1 MVKPFPADDPV
12 MISLKLR
19 LVTTRDYIARWKL
32 ALLYAFPIANSL
44 WLGLLRGP
52 QKKSQDQKP
61 DHHGTISGRKA
72 KNNPT
77 NPLTIGIEGP
87 QRAKKQSASA
97 EAMGK
102 IVLGAIFRFFL
113 AYLKKKQYLCSRK
126 GFLKM
131 KLKEIKQAI
140 GSLAEVSGDDELDIC
155 HLLTDSRQLGAEP
168 GHTLFFA
175 IRTAQNDGA
184 KYIPELREKGV
195 QAFVT
200 GDSIAAL
207 QALAAHV
214 REQFHGTVIGITG
227 SNGKTVVKEWLYQ
240 LLKDDYT
247 VIRSPKS
254 YNSQIG
260 VPLSVWGLEPHL
272 TSPQG
277 EEHPLL
283 RRGTGRGLLA
293 IFEAGISQ
301 PGEMERLEP
310 MIRPTIGVITYI
322 GHEHDENFSSL
333 EQKREEKMKLFVH
346 SEQIIEDPTHQNVRT
361 CAAVMRALG
370 YDEEVIAERILH
382 QTHET
387 VLKVNLSALVDNV
400 RYFRSLLKPE
410 TKLTCMVKA
419 FAYGAGS
426 VEVSRAL
433 QKANDSFVHRTSSNG
448 TLVDYLAVAV
458 ADEGVELRK
467 AGITLPI
474 IIMDP
479 EVAAM
484 DLILENNL
492 EPNVYSHQS
501 LKTVIAAAEAKGLEN
516 VPIHIKIDSGMH
528 RLGFYKEDIPWLIG
542 KLQQTKAV
550 RVASVFSHLAG
561 SDEAQF
567 DDFTLQ
573 QIRYFDDCA
582 EELKNGLSDVA
593 GLSAERSILK
603 HILNSAGIER
613 FTDYQFDMC
622 RLGIGLYGFSFAGA
636 RLRNVCSLETTILSV
651 KTVQAGETIGYGRHT
666 KLDED
671 RVIAVIPIGY
681 ADGFDRRFSNYG
693 GEVYIRGKRCPVVG
707 NVCMDQAMIDVT
719 GTDARPG
726 DPVEIFGEHVTLQ
739 ELADKLGTITYEI
752 LTSVS
757 RRVQRLYFY
766 E

>member
-1 MVKPFPADDPV
+1 M
-12 MISLKLR
+12 R
-19 LVTTRDYIARWKL
+19 L
-32 ALLYAFPIANSL
+32 S
-44 WLGLLRGP
+44 
-52 QKKSQDQKP
+52 
-61 DHHGTISGRKA
+61 
-72 KNNPT
+72 
-77 NPLTIGIEGP
+77 
-87 QRAKKQSASA
+87 
-97 EAMGK
+97 
-102 IVLGAIFRFFL
+102 
-113 AYLKKKQYLCSRK
+113 
-126 GFLKM
+126 
-131 KLKEIKQAI
+131 EIKSVI
-140 GSLAEVSGDDELDIC
+140 GDRLQVVGNEDLDIRY
-155 HLLTDSRQLGAEP
+155 LLTDSRELKLNGEWRMDEV
-168 GHTLFFA
+168 LFFA
-175 IRTAQNDGA
+175 IKTEKNDGA
-184 KYIPELREKGV
+184 KYIPELQAKGV
-195 QAFVT
+195 KAFVT
-200 GDSIAAL
+200 KDAVQAL
-207 QALAAHV
+207 QDLAAYV
-214 REQFHGTVIGITG
+214 RSQFTGTVIGITG

-260 VPLSVWGLEPHL
+260 VPLSVWQLEGYRNQDSGVRPI
-272 TSPQG
+272 
-277 EEHPLL
+277 
-283 RRGTGRGLLA
+283 A

-301 PGEMERLEP
+301 PGEMEKLERI
-310 MIRPTIGVITYI
+310 IRPTIGVITYI
-322 GHEHDENFSSL
+322 GHEHDENFDSL
-333 EQKREEKMKLFVH
+333 EAKREEKMKLFVH
-346 SEQIIEDPTHQNVRT
+346 SKQVIEDPTHQNVRT
-361 CAAVMRALG
+361 CAAVMRAFG
-370 YDEEVIAERILH
+370 YDEETISERILH

-387 VLKVNLSALVDNV
+387 VMEVNLSALIDNV
-400 RYFRSLLKPE
+400 RYFRSLLRPE

-426 VEVSRAL
+426 VEVSKAL
-433 QKANDSFVHRTSSNG
+433 QASG
-448 TLVDYLAVAV
+448 LVDYLAVAV
-458 ADEGVELRK
+458 ADEGVELRR

-528 RLGFYKEDIPWLIG
+528 RLGFYKEDMSWLIARL
-542 KLQQTKAV
+542 KAHKAV

-561 SDEAQF
+561 SDEPQF
-567 DDFTLQ
+567 DDFTRD
-573 QIRYFDDCA
+573 QIKYFDECA
-582 EELKNGLSDVA
+582 EELKKGLVA
-593 GLSAERSILK
+593 SGERLEVIK

-636 RLRNVCSLETTILSV
+636 HLRNVCSLRTTILSV
-651 KTVQAGETIGYGRHT
+651 KTVKAGETIGYGRHT
-666 KLDED
+666 RLDED

-693 GEVYIRGKRCPVVG
+693 GEVWIRGKRCPVVG

-719 GTDARPG
+719 EADARPG
-726 DPVEIFGEHVTLQ
+726 DSVEIFGDKMPLQ

-757 RRVQRLYFY
+757 RRVQRIYFY

>member
-1 MVKPFPADDPV
+1 MLVSE
-12 MISLKLR
+12 ISRIL
-19 LVTTRDYIARWKL
+19 
-32 ALLYAFPIANSL
+32 
-44 WLGLLRGP
+44 
-52 QKKSQDQKP
+52 Q
-61 DHHGTISGRKA
+61 
-72 KNNPT
+72 
-77 NPLTIGIEGP
+77 GICTVEN
-87 QRAKKQSASA
+87 RAG
-97 EAMGK
+97 ED
-102 IVLGAIFRFFL
+102 V
-113 AYLKKKQYLCSRK
+113 
-126 GFLKM
+126 
-131 KLKEIKQAI
+131 
-140 GSLAEVSGDDELDIC
+140 DIRY
-155 HLLTDSRQLGAEP
+155 LLTDSRQLVASQAGE
-168 GHTLFFA
+168 TLFFA
-175 IRTAQNDGA
+175 IKTDKNDGSR
-184 KYIPELREKGV
+184 YIDELYGKGV
-195 QAFVT
+195 KVFIRENALE
-200 GDSIAAL
+200 AL
-207 QALAAHV
+207 QALAGYV
-214 REQFHGTVIGITG
+214 RSQFKGIVIGITG

-247 VIRSPKS
+247 IVRSPKS

-260 VPLSVWGLEPHL
+260 VPLSVWQLTAVTGYGLPA
-272 TSPQG
+272 SGKP
-277 EEHPLL
+277 
-283 RRGTGRGLLA
+283 LLA

-310 MIRPTIGVITYI
+310 IIRPNIGVITYI
-322 GHEHDENFSSL
+322 GHEHDENFDSL
-333 EQKREEKMKLFVH
+333 EQKREEKMKLFSRCPVVV
-346 SEQIIEDPTHQNVRT
+346 EDPTHQNVRT

-370 YDEEVIAERILH
+370 YDEETISSRILH

-426 VEVSRAL
+426 VEVSKAL
-433 QKANDSFVHRTSSNG
+433 QDSG
-448 TLVDYLAVAV
+448 LVDYLAVAV
-458 ADEGVELRK
+458 ADEGVELRR

-516 VPIHIKIDSGMH
+516 VPILVKIDSGMH
-528 RLGFYKEDIPWLIG
+528 RLGFYKEDMPWLIERLG
-542 KLQQTKAV
+542 STKAV

-567 DDFTLQ
+567 DAFTME
-573 QIRYFDDCA
+573 QIRYFDTCA
-582 EELKNGLSDVA
+582 EELK
-593 GLSAERSILK
+593 SALNYPIIK
-603 HILNSAGIER
+603 HICNSAGIER
-613 FTDYQFDMC
+613 FSDYQFDMC
-622 RLGIGLYGFSFAGA
+622 RLGIGLYGFSFVGA
-636 RLRNVCSLETTILSV
+636 KLSNVCTLETTILSV
-651 KTVQAGETIGYGRHT
+651 KTVKAGETIGYGRHT
-666 KLDED
+666 KLEED

-693 GEVYIRGKRCPVVG
+693 GEVWVRGKRCPVVG

-719 GTDARPG
+719 GADARPG
-726 DPVEIFGEHVTLQ
+726 DVVEVFGEHMPLE

-757 RRVQRLYFY
+757 RRVQRVYSY

>member
-1 MVKPFPADDPV
+1 M
-12 MISLKLR
+12 KLSE
-19 LVTTRDYIARWKL
+19 I
-32 ALLYAFPIANSL
+32 
-44 WLGLLRGP
+44 
-52 QKKSQDQKP
+52 KKA
-61 DHHGTISGRKA
+61 I
-72 KNNPT
+72 
-77 NPLTIGIEGP
+77 
-87 QRAKKQSASA
+87 
-97 EAMGK
+97 
-102 IVLGAIFRFFL
+102 GAI
-113 AYLKKKQYLCSRK
+113 
-126 GFLKM
+126 
-131 KLKEIKQAI
+131 
-140 GSLAEVSGDDELDIC
+140 AEVAGEDSLEIR
-155 HLLTDSRQLGAEP
+155 HLLTDSRLLKSPQD
-168 GHTLFFA
+168 TLFFA
-175 IRTAQNDGA
+175 LKTDKNDGA
-184 KYIPELREKGV
+184 KYIPELQAQGV

-200 GDSIAAL
+200 GDSLAAL
-207 QALAAHV
+207 QALAAYV
-214 REQFHGTVIGITG
+214 RSQFTGTVIGITG

-247 VIRSPKS
+247 IIRSPKS

-260 VPLSVWGLEPHL
+260 VPLSVWQL
-272 TSPQG
+272 TSLPSKEG
-277 EEHPLL
+277 S
-283 RRGTGRGLLA
+283 GLGQLA

-301 PGEMERLEP
+301 PGEMERLEKI
-310 MIRPTIGVITYI
+310 IRPTIGVITYI
-322 GHEHDENFSSL
+322 GHEHDENFDSL
-333 EQKREEKMKLFVH
+333 EQKRAEKMKLFVH
-346 SEQIIEDPTHQNVRT
+346 SQKVIEDPTHQNVRT

-370 YDEEVIAERILH
+370 YDEETIAARILQ

-387 VLKVNLSALVDNV
+387 VLKVNLSALTDNV
-400 RYFRSLLKPE
+400 RYFRSKLKPT

-426 VEVSRAL
+426 VEVSKAL
-433 QKANDSFVHRTSSNG
+433 QASG
-448 TLVDYLAVAV
+448 LVDYLAVAV
-458 ADEGVELRK
+458 ADEGVELRR

-501 LKTVIAAAEAKGLEN
+501 LKTVIAAAETKGLESIP
-516 VPIHIKIDSGMH
+516 VHIKIDSGMH
-528 RLGFYKEDIPWLIG
+528 RLGFYKEDIPWL
-542 KLQQTKAV
+542 LDRLTHQKAV

-573 QIRYFDDCA
+573 QIRYFDSCA
-582 EELKNGLSDVA
+582 EELKA
-593 GLSAERSILK
+593 GLNYPVLK
-603 HILNSAGIER
+603 HICNSAGIER
-613 FTDYQFDMC
+613 FSDFQFDMC
-622 RLGIGLYGFSFAGA
+622 RLGIGLYGFSFTGA
-636 RLRNVCSLETTILSV
+636 KLRNVCTLETTILSV
-651 KTVQAGETIGYGRHT
+651 KTVKAGETIGYGRHT
-666 KLDED
+666 KLAED

-693 GEVYIRGKRCPVVG
+693 GEVWVRGKCCPVVG

-726 DPVEIFGEHVTLQ
+726 DVVEVFGEHMPLQ

-757 RRVQRLYFY
+757 RRVQRVYFY

>member
-1 MVKPFPADDPV
+1 
-12 MISLKLR
+12 
-19 LVTTRDYIARWKL
+19 
-32 ALLYAFPIANSL
+32 
-44 WLGLLRGP
+44 
-52 QKKSQDQKP
+52 
-61 DHHGTISGRKA
+61 
-72 KNNPT
+72 
-77 NPLTIGIEGP
+77 
-87 QRAKKQSASA
+87 
-97 EAMGK
+97 
-102 IVLGAIFRFFL
+102 
-113 AYLKKKQYLCSRK
+113 
-126 GFLKM
+126 M
-131 KLKEIKQAI
+131 KLSEIKQVI
-140 GSLAEVSGDDELDIC
+140 GSIAQVSGEGDPDIRY
-155 HLLTDSRQLGAEP
+155 LLTDSRQLDAQCTMHNAQFLAQ
-168 GHTLFFA
+168 GHDYLAKPNFHNAQCTRDYSDVLFFA
-175 IRTAQNDGA
+175 IKTDKNDGA
-184 KYIPELREKGV
+184 KYIPELQAKGV
-195 QAFVT
+195 KAFVT
-200 GDSIAAL
+200 GDAVAAL
-207 QALAAHV
+207 QELAAYV
-214 REQFHGTVIGITG
+214 RSQFTGTVIGITG

-260 VPLSVWGLEPHL
+260 VPLSVW
-272 TSPQG
+272 
-277 EEHPLL
+277 LL
-283 RRGTGRGLLA
+283 ANADRPADCKTALLKDRSAVRPAAPAGDKPCLA

-301 PGEMERLEP
+301 PGEMEKLERI
-310 MIRPTIGVITYI
+310 IRPTIGVITYI
-322 GHEHDENFSSL
+322 GHEHDENFVSL
-333 EQKREEKMKLFVH
+333 EQKRAEKMKLFIH
-346 SEQIIEDPTHQNVRT
+346 SEQVIEDPTHQNVRT

-370 YDEEVIAERILH
+370 YDEETIASRILH

-433 QKANDSFVHRTSSNG
+433 QASG
-448 TLVDYLAVAV
+448 LVDYLAVAV
-458 ADEGVELRK
+458 ADEGVELRR
-467 AGITLPI
+467 AGITLPV

-528 RLGFYKEDIPWLIG
+528 RLGFYKEDMPWLIDR
-542 KLQQTKAV
+542 LTHQKAV

-567 DDFTLQ
+567 DDFTLE

-582 EELKNGLSDVA
+582 EELIRGV
-593 GLSAERSILK
+593 RSQEPGVRILK
-603 HILNSAGIER
+603 HICNSAGIER
-613 FTDYQFDMC
+613 FAKYQFDMC

-636 RLRNVCSLETTILSV
+636 KLRNVCTLETTILSV
-651 KTVQAGETIGYGRHT
+651 KTVKAGETIGYGRHT
-666 KLDED
+666 KLNEE
-671 RVIAVIPIGY
+671 RTIAVIPIGY

-693 GEVYIRGKRCPVVG
+693 GEVWVRGKRCPVVG

-719 GTDARPG
+719 GADARPG
-726 DPVEIFGEHVTLQ
+726 DIAEVFGEHMPLQ

-757 RRVQRLYFY
+757 RRVQRLYY
-766 E
+766 YQ